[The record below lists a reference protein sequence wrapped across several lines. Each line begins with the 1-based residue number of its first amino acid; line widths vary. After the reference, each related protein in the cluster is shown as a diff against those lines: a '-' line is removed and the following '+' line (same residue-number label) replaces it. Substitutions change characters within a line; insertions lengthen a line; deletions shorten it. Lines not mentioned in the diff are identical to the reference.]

1 MATAVGVNA
10 PPVTRNSGYSSD
22 VLPLLLSCVVI
33 DSVRPL
39 PHTRVSEVDPMIGT
53 GGPGFRVGSATPA
66 ATVPFGMVKLGP
78 DTSLVT
84 GALNAYHCSG
94 YYYDDDYILGFSHVH
109 MHGVGVADEGDI
121 LFAPTD
127 GWDDTKTDPTGFRS
141 GFSHDQ
147 EEASPGS
154 YRVTLDNGISVSLSA
169 TMHAGQHAYTFPE
182 NIDPVVVID
191 LEHVLGG
198 RNVDATINVDQELGV
213 VHGYMTNSGSFSGGS
228 NAFRIYFYAVFD
240 TGFSGF
246 GTWGDNDPK
255 EGRVTAGGVDVGAWL
270 RVTPDTDIRVG
281 LSLVSEENALANL
294 NAELPERDIAETVQL
309 AAAEWESQLAEFSIT
324 GGETTERTIFWTS
337 VYHLLQM
344 PTQYSDVDGSYIGF
358 DKQLHHA
365 EGFTYHSDMSMWD
378 TYRTAHPAYTLFYP
392 EKANDFAQSLVT
404 MADQGGAFPKWPVA
418 QGDGGSMIGSPADI
432 VLADTY
438 IKGVRDWDAV
448 RAWPHIRAQAMGEGS
463 IPYNARMDVATEE
476 AYGYY
481 PADMFGGS
489 VAWLQEVAWAD
500 AALAQMAVALGEGAD
515 AAHFKHRS
523 LYYRNV
529 FDPEIGFFHGR
540 NADGAFTELENELF
554 WTDEFVEGN
563 AWHYLWLAP
572 HDPEGL
578 AELLGGRVAARAR
591 LETFFQNADAQ
602 GQMISPPD
610 WYWHG
615 NEPDIHAAYLF
626 ALWGDPSATQR
637 WVRWIEDERYFVD
650 PDGLAGNDDAGTLS
664 AWYIFS
670 ALGFYPIA
678 GTVDYVVGVPRFS
691 EASFAVGGGRFTV
704 TRTGKGEQVASVEL
718 NGIPWTAPTFRHDR
732 LTAGGTLTFHMKP

>member
-1 MATAVGVNA
+1 
-10 PPVTRNSGYSSD
+10 
-22 VLPLLLSCVVI
+22 
-33 DSVRPL
+33 
-39 PHTRVSEVDPMIGT
+39 MIGT

-78 DTSLVT
+78 DTSLAT
-84 GALNAYHCSG
+84 GALDAYHCSG

-121 LFAPTD
+121 LFMPTD
-127 GWDDTKTDPTGFRS
+127 GWDDTKTDPTGFRT
-141 GFSHDQ
+141 GFSHAD
-147 EEASPGS
+147 EAATPGS
-154 YRVTLDNGISVSLSA
+154 YAVVLENGISADLSA
-169 TMHAGQHAYTFPE
+169 TMHAGQHEYSFPDGV
-182 NIDPVVVID
+182 DPVVVID

-198 RNVDATINVDQELGV
+198 TNTEAEIAVDGDLGAV
-213 VHGYMTNSGSFSGGS
+213 SGFMTNSGSFSGGA

-240 TGFSGF
+240 SGFSDF
-246 GTWGDNDPK
+246 GTWGDNNAK
-255 EGRVTAGGVDVGAWL
+255 QGREAASGVDVGAWL
-270 RVTPDTDIRVG
+270 RVTPTTKIRVG
-281 LSLVSEENALANL
+281 ISLVSVENARANL
-294 NAELPERDIAETVQL
+294 AAELPDQDVAETARRAQL
-309 AAAEWESQLAEFSIT
+309 EWEKQLSEFSVE
-324 GGETTERTIFWTS
+324 GGEDAERTIFWTS
-337 VYHLLQM
+337 AYHLLQM

-358 DKQLHHA
+358 DKQLHVA
-365 EGFTYHSDMSMWD
+365 EDFTYHSDMSMWD
-378 TYRTAHPAYTLFYP
+378 TYRTAHPAFTLFYP
-392 EKANDFAQSLVT
+392 KKASDFAQSLVT
-404 MADQGGAFPKWPVA
+404 MAEQGGAFPKWPVA
-418 QGDGGSMIGSPADI
+418 EGEGGSMIGAPADI

-438 IKGVRDWDAV
+438 IKGVRDWDAAA
-448 RAWPHIRAQAMGEGS
+448 AWPHVRAQAMGEGN

-476 AYGYY
+476 TYGYY

-489 VAWLQEVAWAD
+489 VAWLQEVSWAD
-500 AALAQMAVALGEGAD
+500 AALAQMAIALGEGAD

-529 FDPEIGFFHGR
+529 FDPAIGFFHAR
-540 NADGAFTELENELF
+540 NTDGSFGKLENELF

-572 HDPEGL
+572 HDPQGL
-578 AELLGGRVAARAR
+578 AALLGGEVAARAR
-591 LETFFQNADAQ
+591 LELFFQNAADQ

-626 ALWGDPSATQR
+626 ALWGDAAATQK

-678 GTVDYVVGVPRFS
+678 GTVDYVVGVPRF
-691 EASFAVGGGRFTV
+691 EKASFAVGEGRFTV
-704 TRTGKGEQVASVEL
+704 TRTGKGEHVDSVEL
-718 NGIPWTAPTFRHDR
+718 NGIPWTEPTFRHDR
-732 LTAGGTLTFHMKP
+732 LIAGGTLAFHMKP